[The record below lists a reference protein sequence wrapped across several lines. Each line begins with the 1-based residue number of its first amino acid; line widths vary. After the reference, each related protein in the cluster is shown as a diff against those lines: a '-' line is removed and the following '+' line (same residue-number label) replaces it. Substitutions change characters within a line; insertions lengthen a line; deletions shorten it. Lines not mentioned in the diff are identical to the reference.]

1 MKSNL
6 VRSAAALA
14 VMAAFSGSASAV
26 ALNVVA
32 DVGTLT
38 DDITFL
44 EPNQRVASGALFDF
58 AYSFTVTAPYTS
70 ITASMNWVPNEPM
83 ASFTGQLYS
92 ASCDGLSCT
101 SIGEAIATFTST
113 DQLNWRLPGSGF
125 LPVAEGTYAYRFYG
139 QNNDVGRTGFSG
151 QTTAR
156 VPAPAALGLVGL
168 GLLGMGISRRRRA

>member
-44 EPNQRVASGALFDF
+44 EPNQRVASGAPFDF
-58 AYSFTVTAPYTS
+58 AYSFTVTAPFTS
-70 ITASMNWVPNEPM
+70 ITASLNWVPNSPVK
-83 ASFTGQLYS
+83 SFTGELYS
-92 ASCDGLSCT
+92 VSCVLLSCT
-101 SIGEAIATFTST
+101 PSGSAIATFTSS
-113 DQLNWRLPGSGF
+113 DQLNWKLPGSGF

-139 QNNDVGRTGFSG
+139 ENNSDGKTGFSG